1 MSTVLSEATGAAL
14 APETTIAVLPT
25 AGWAIVQPNP
35 GGIQGIEPKLKTV
48 ERDPLSVFATPE
60 KGDNV
65 GLDAEVTI
73 VHDWNK
79 DIADTL
85 GESMF
90 RCAASHFGGTGVSLF
105 RPTAVTATGYTVPAA
120 GALANGVLVYARG
133 FSTAAN
139 NGLKK
144 LAGASISTEIKTPG
158 LTAEAAPPANATV
171 DVIGYE
177 ASVAADIQV
186 DASGNLT
193 STVLNFT
200 TLNIPIGSWVILPT
214 ATQALAMGSA
224 AYAFALYSG
233 RARVTAITATKL
245 TLERQ
250 TWTVGGADTA
260 AGKTV
265 RLFFASRF
273 YRNYTLDTLGSIP
286 GYKKATLHGEIAE
299 QGPGTA
305 NAATYVE
312 LQGMAVDT
320 AELNAPLEDKIVLTT
335 KFRGLNIQDPVL
347 LASRPGG
354 AGSVAGDSPAKAYCT
369 AGYLA
374 GRHGQR
380 PQAHPPHRLHR
391 HARRRDQLVEVDRQ
405 PRGQGEEGA
414 GHLRRDRS
422 HVRQVHVLG
431 VDGGVLQRLQRHQGA
446 ARQPGF
452 GLGCVRTERSVRV
465 PARPAKRGP
474 AERSAHVRRQRAGD
488 DHVRYPGVQ
497 EHRRQHRWIAVRVWV
512 SAVDSLTISY
522 RHRRR
527 YMHRPPT

>member
-354 AGSVAGDSPAKAYCT
+354 AGSVAGDSPAKAYAPQATSLVDT
-369 AGYLA
+369 ANDLKLIRLTDSTGTRVGEINSWKWTVNHEAKARKVQATFGAIDHTYGKFMFSVSMEAYYNDFNVIKALRDNRALAWDAFAQNDQFGFQLDLPNVALRNGPRTFAANEPVMITCDIPAFRNTADNIAGSLCVFGYL
-374 GRHGQR
+374 
-380 PQAHPPHRLHR
+380 P
-391 HARRRDQLVEVDRQ
+391 
-405 PRGQGEEGA
+405 
-414 GHLRRDRS
+414 
-422 HVRQVHVLG
+422 
-431 VDGGVLQRLQRHQGA
+431 
-446 ARQPGF
+446 
-452 GLGCVRTERSVRV
+452 
-465 PARPAKRGP
+465 
-474 AERSAHVRRQRAGD
+474 
-488 DHVRYPGVQ
+488 
-497 EHRRQHRWIAVRVWV
+497 
-512 SAVDSLTISY
+512 
-522 RHRRR
+522 
-527 YMHRPPT
+527 